1 MVKKVGAVR
10 EVCNLRSGLAGAGT
24 SGMSLAGQLLS
35 CSGSNCTA
43 TRAAAAGAFS
53 LEKKIAHCEVMYG
66 QRVRDS
72 LWLIDDDIKE
82 LDLKKG
88 DGTTIRKAAREL

>member
-1 MVKKVGAVR
+1 MGAVR

-35 CSGSNCTA
+35 GSGSNCTT

-53 LEKKIAHCEVMYG
+53 SGEKKKFEFQFKDLTANWCM
-66 QRVRDS
+66 D
-72 LWLIDDDIKE
+72 KE
-82 LDLKKG
+82 LVTVFG
-88 DGTTIRKAAREL
+88 

>member
-43 TRAAAAGAFS
+43 TGAAAAGAFS
-53 LEKKIAHCEVMYG
+53 LEKKK
-66 QRVRDS
+66 S
-72 LWLIDDDIKE
+72 LLRSGVWTKSS
-82 LDLKKG
+82 
-88 DGTTIRKAAREL
+88 